1 MKKLIFILSILI
13 TKSLFGNESSWIQ
26 LNEKKLNSIDYWITN
41 GWSIINTS
49 VKNFGYTEVDVYSLI
64 NSDGGIKICIV
75 EYETIELMP
84 VPKNTKCFKEKYK

>member
-49 VKNFGYTEVDVYSLI
+49 VKKVWI
-64 NSDGGIKICIV
+64 QI
-75 EYETIELMP
+75 
-84 VPKNTKCFKEKYK
+84 